1 MVNANTQTSTT
12 APRKQRNNGN
22 RNNAVVVRAAPAA
35 RATVAKRPVPSVV
48 FSPNGDCTIS
58 HSEYVTDVTIDT
70 VFNAYSYDVDPQE
83 ASTFTWLSA
92 IASRFEKSSFTKL
105 SFSYKPSCSTTTNG
119 YVIIAYDPDYYDSA
133 PTKTSALS
141 WRDSVKTSP
150 WAPAVINASKTA
162 SELGRRFHGPTIQ
175 GDQRVTNFGKIW
187 VLVDQASAAQNV
199 GELFVHYTV
208 KFHIPAIKLPPAVY
222 GVMEVLNGGVYTQLS
237 GNMRAEPSPS
247 NPSAWQLLTAGS
259 YYISVLVSWSISAA
273 TNLLVFTSP
282 ATSLL
287 SEWTASAVSYV
298 IDTAGQAIHTYLVT
312 LIAGTLVITHSTT
325 GSGVFNF
332 ARHYVSTAKA

>member
-1 MVNANTQTSTT
+1 MVDANTQTSK

-58 HSEYVTDVTIDT
+58 HSEYVSDITIHT
-70 VFNAYSYDVDPQE
+70 SFVATSYDVDPQE
-83 ASTFTWLSA
+83 ATTFTWLSA
-92 IASRFEKSSFTKL
+92 IASRFEKSAFSKL

-150 WAPAVINASKTA
+150 WAPAMVNATKTA
-162 SELGRRFHGPTIQ
+162 SELGRRFHGPTLQ

-187 VLVDQASAAQNV
+187 VLVDQASASQNV
-199 GELFVHYTV
+199 GELFVHYTI

-222 GVMEVLNGGVYTQLS
+222 GTMYRPNGGSFTQES
-237 GNMRAEPSPS
+237 GNIRSEPGS
-247 NPSAWQLLTAGS
+247 NSAQWHLLTAGS
-259 YYISVLVSWSISAA
+259 YYVTVLVQWSISAA
-273 TNLLVFTSP
+273 TNLIIFTSP

-287 SEWTASAVSYV
+287 SEWTATAVNFV
-298 IDTAGQAIHTYLVT
+298 IDTAGQGIHTYLVT
-312 LIAGTLVITHSTT
+312 LIAGSLALEHSTT
-325 GSGVFNF
+325 GAGVYSF
-332 ARHYVSTAKA
+332 ARMYLSTTKG